1 MGFRSSAVSL
11 RRINHFW
18 SSMTRRSCWLPERH
32 VSENDEL
39 DNQKLSH
46 THLYPVSQIMMGS
59 VASFASRTP
68 LILGIK
74 NPYLGLDI
82 PRNGVPTLGLWTYLS
97 IRRWGR
103 THSSLISF
111 RARLKELSNEIRL
124 ERVLAHLPS
133 VCVNVW
139 LSGDQEGKA

>member
-1 MGFRSSAVSL
+1 
-11 RRINHFW
+11 
-18 SSMTRRSCWLPERH
+18 MTRRSCWLPERH

-82 PRNGVPTLGLWTYLS
+82 PRNGLLIYLGMAYLRLDSGHTLAYVDGDGL
-97 IRRWGR
+97 I
-103 THSSLISF
+103 
-111 RARLKELSNEIRL
+111 
-124 ERVLAHLPS
+124 RVLYHS
-133 VCVNVW
+133 EHV
-139 LSGDQEGKA
+139 